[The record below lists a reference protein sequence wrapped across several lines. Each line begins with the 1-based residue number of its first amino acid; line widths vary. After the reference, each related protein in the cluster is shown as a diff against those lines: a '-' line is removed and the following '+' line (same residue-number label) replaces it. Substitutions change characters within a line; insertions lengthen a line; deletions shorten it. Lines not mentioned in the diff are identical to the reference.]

1 MKKESIS
8 ISYDEEK
15 FSALKL
21 YIENKKSTVEDEM
34 IKALDLLYTKT
45 VPAGVREFI
54 DLRNGNAPELVP
66 PKVKREKS
74 QVPKSSEQPK
84 EAKQV
89 AEI

>member
-1 MKKESIS
+1 MKKASIS

-54 DLRNGNAPELVP
+54 DLRNGNASDPVP
-66 PKVKREKS
+66 PKVKKPKS
-74 QVPKSSEQPK
+74 QVHKPLEQPK
-84 EAKQV
+84 EAKQA